1 MPNWSSETDPDVL
14 SEAALAKAQH
24 LMSHAMT
31 KSGTSETQMAVQ
43 METTPSSIEHMLS
56 SRCDLTVRSLGRFL
70 ALCGYRLTIEVE
82 ELPVRGPQSRPGDAL
97 TPQKQPA

>member
-31 KSGTSETQMAVQ
+31 KSGTSQRDADGG
-43 METTPSSIEHMLS
+43 P
-56 SRCDLTVRSLGRFL
+56 DGDDSL
-70 ALCGYRLTIEVE
+70 VH
-82 ELPVRGPQSRPGDAL
+82 
-97 TPQKQPA
+97 